1 MRKIQNIISNF
12 GNVIAR
18 QGNKLVVRIEA
29 LRSLRATFSEVLAL
43 KALAS
48 ITLPSYALSSHVM
61 GLASWLRNDAWQSLS
76 TTWTSSH
83 LCVAPVVVKQSRR
96 HLSIMCRRTAA

>member
-29 LRSLRATFSEVLAL
+29 SRSLRAPYS
-43 KALAS
+43 KDMAS
-48 ITLPSYALSSHVM
+48 TLPSYALE
-61 GLASWLRNDAWQSLS
+61 LASWLRNDAWQSLS
-76 TTWTSSH
+76 MTWTSSH